1 MKDIGFDIISDL
13 YLSPDDSFN
22 WEGKATSLYCII
34 AGNISN
40 DTRTFILTLSHLSK
54 FYQGVFFTTGQYDV
68 SGKNDIEDYNSKI
81 SHAFEKKHNI
91 TSLYQNV
98 VIIDGIAII
107 GVNGWTGNINRD
119 EIEYLESKRLDI
131 TYLYTSIQKLQKHL
145 DVRKICVV
153 SSCVPGRQLYF
164 GEEPDSLQS
173 ELPLQSA
180 LVADTEHKV
189 TDWVFG
195 TYEKEVDTFVEGI
208 HYVNNPYYKKRPYW
222 PKRLTIEI

>member
-68 SGKNDIEDYNSKI
+68 SGKTDIEDYNSKI

-98 VIIDGIAII
+98 VIIHY
-107 GVNGWTGNINRD
+107 W
-119 EIEYLESKRLDI
+119 RLAA
-131 TYLYTSIQKLQKHL
+131 SMCCSCAF
-145 DVRKICVV
+145 RPSR
-153 SSCVPGRQLYF
+153 SSM
-164 GEEPDSLQS
+164 SLQ
-173 ELPLQSA
+173 
-180 LVADTEHKV
+180 VKD
-189 TDWVFG
+189 
-195 TYEKEVDTFVEGI
+195 
-208 HYVNNPYYKKRPYW
+208 
-222 PKRLTIEI
+222 